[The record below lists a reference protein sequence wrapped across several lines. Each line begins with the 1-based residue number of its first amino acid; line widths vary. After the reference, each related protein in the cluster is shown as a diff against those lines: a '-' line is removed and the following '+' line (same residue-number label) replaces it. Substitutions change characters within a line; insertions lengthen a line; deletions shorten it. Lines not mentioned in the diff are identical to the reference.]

1 MSISASRRPPLGIRA
16 VLGEIVVAS
25 GPTAGGGRSGI
36 PPFHGRQLVTSD
48 QLRKEREAFMER
60 RRKQLEEARAQR
72 TEDAEAPRT
81 RALSRAEKLKLR
93 EDEYVPPDE

>member
-1 MSISASRRPPLGIRA
+1 M
-16 VLGEIVVAS
+16 
-25 GPTAGGGRSGI
+25 
-36 PPFHGRQLVTSD
+36 TSD

>member
-1 MSISASRRPPLGIRA
+1 
-16 VLGEIVVAS
+16 
-25 GPTAGGGRSGI
+25 
-36 PPFHGRQLVTSD
+36 VTSE

-72 TEDAEAPRT
+72 TDDAEAPRT